1 MSEREEKVLREVYD
15 AFNRRDRAAIE
26 GHCSPDI
33 TWRWGRHFFETDAAG
48 WPAVSEFLD
57 RWLESLPDARVEV
70 ERTVDAGERLVVLL
84 RQTGSGPASGA
95 GTEMTFAQ
103 VVTFEKGKLRDVRN
117 YLDREEALAAAGQ
130 NEG

>member
-1 MSEREEKVLREVYD
+1 M
-15 AFNRRDRAAIE
+15 
-26 GHCSPDI
+26 
-33 TWRWGRHFFETDAAG
+33 
-48 WPAVSEFLD
+48 
-57 RWLESLPDARVEV
+57 